1 MLHVND
7 VRFNF
12 WIFIWMDHLNEFLF
26 VCLIFINLHLHL
38 DEFNNQMTK
47 ILIFLSNHIFN
58 LNLSYINL
66 IVSLKYIYIKI
77 IFKIIN
83 LTYIN

>member
-1 MLHVND
+1 MLHLND

-47 ILIFLSNHIFN
+47 ILILLSNQFF
-58 LNLSYINL
+58 L
-66 IVSLKYIYIKI
+66 ILILAILI
-77 IFKIIN
+77 
-83 LTYIN
+83 